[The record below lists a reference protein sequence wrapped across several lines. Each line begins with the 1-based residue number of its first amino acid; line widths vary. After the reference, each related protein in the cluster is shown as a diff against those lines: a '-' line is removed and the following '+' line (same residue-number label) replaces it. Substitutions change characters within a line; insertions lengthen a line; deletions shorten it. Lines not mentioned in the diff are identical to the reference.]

1 MSDVT
6 TVCSL
11 WRLSLRNGT
20 AIGLTDHDAVLE
32 IDGVTYA
39 PRYGAESSVVE
50 TQAGLAADSATV
62 RTLLDLP
69 GLSPDAIRNGVLDGA
84 RLSQFRHDWKSGE
97 TTLLSQGRIGD
108 ISQRGD
114 VFEAEWLGLASLLD
128 RSTGRVF
135 SRQCDAQFGDA
146 RCGLN
151 AAAFADG
158 TDCPRSFTACRDQF
172 SNTLNFRGFPYLIGD
187 DALQADIRDSDR
199 RDGGS
204 RYRL

>member
-6 TVCSL
+6 TTCSL
-11 WRLSLRNGT
+11 WRLTLRDGT
-20 AIGLTDHDAVLE
+20 VMGLTDHDAKIEVE
-32 IDGVTYA
+32 GIAYS
-39 PRYGAESSVVE
+39 PKRGAESSIIE
-50 TQAGLAADSATV
+50 TRSGLAADSATI

-69 GLSPDAIRNGVLDGA
+69 DLSPEAIRNGALDDA
-84 RLSQFRHDWKSGE
+84 RLAQFRYDWHSE
-97 TTLLSQGRIGD
+97 EARLLSEGRIGD

-135 SRQCDAQFGDA
+135 SRQCDAVFGDS

-151 AAAFADG
+151 KADFPDG
-158 TDCPRSFTACRDQF
+158 TDCPRTFLACRDEF
-172 SNTLNFRGFPYLIGD
+172 ANTVNFRGFPYLIGD
-187 DALQADIRDSDR
+187 DALQSDLRDSDR
-199 RDGGS
+199 RDGSS